1 MIEANEQWL
10 RHPISHT
17 ELDTLS
23 NKLYCKTIKRPGDKV
38 SSECFS
44 LEKREAG
51 WIMSSSYFVG
61 VDWLEERKTSIRI
74 KPKFDHEEN
83 QIEVNYLRMLEEAL
97 KEPKNIDHL
106 DGLLYVDFTKPSITV
121 PRQDDMLS
129 LFIVSEFLYVIKRI
143 TNKGLRKSY
152 YLVEANQKSKIK
164 GKLLISQNIKK
175 NNIRGN
181 YSDNYCR
188 YQEFGVDIPENRIL
202 KKAIKTSSNIIENY
216 HSDVVKRLKQ
226 IITDISP
233 KWRDVKTECD
243 ADKICER
250 KVNPFFKE
258 YVVAIRLAK
267 LILRKMAFN
276 QVLHNAEMTST
287 PPYWID
293 MSKLFEMYVL
303 SKLRDSFGERVDYH
317 PNFRGQ
323 EPDYLLREDDKNPPF
338 IIDAKY
344 KRYGEQNIETDD
356 IRQVSGYG
364 RMKKL
369 REKLNV
375 TDHSLIPCLIIYP
388 EHESNDTI
396 PPPDK
401 WSEEGRYLDVYKLAL
416 NLPIGI
422 DV

>member
-38 SSECFS
+38 QSECFS

-51 WIMSSSYFVG
+51 WFMSSSYFVG
-61 VDWLEERKTSIRI
+61 VDWLQEGKTAIRI
-74 KPKFDHEEN
+74 KPKFDHKEN

-97 KEPKNIDHL
+97 KEPKNFDHL
-106 DGLLYVDFTKPSITV
+106 DGLLYVDFSKPSITV

-129 LFIVSEFLYVIKRI
+129 LFLISEFLYVIKRI
-143 TNKGLRKSY
+143 TDKGLRKSY
-152 YLVEANQKSKIK
+152 YLIETNQRSKIK
-164 GKLLISQNIKK
+164 GKLLISRNIKK

-188 YQEFGVDIPENRIL
+188 YQEFGVDIPENRVL
-202 KKAIKTSSNIIENY
+202 KKAINTSSFILDSY
-216 HSDVVKRLKQ
+216 HSDVINRLKQ

-233 KWRDVKTECD
+233 KWRGVKAECD
-243 ADKICER
+243 AGKICEW
-250 KVNPFFKE
+250 KINPFFKE
-258 YVVAIRLAK
+258 YVVAIRIAK

-276 QVLHNAEMTST
+276 QVLHNADMTST

-303 SKLRDSFGERVDYH
+303 SKLRDKFGERVDYH

-323 EPDYLLREDDKNPPF
+323 EPDYLLREDDKHPPF

-388 EHESNDTI
+388 EHDSNDTI
-396 PPPDK
+396 PPSDK
-401 WSEEGRYLDVYKLAL
+401 WADEGRYIDVYKLGL
-416 NLPIGI
+416 NLPII
-422 DV
+422 